1 MPKKAGAK
9 KKKADAEPA
18 ADPGAAPGPPPEK
31 EPSELFPELDVRPE
45 RWVNLQVKLVTW
57 EHLNFNVVMRTST
70 RLYSIVD
77 KVRDRHGGS
86 IRDIIL
92 YRHQV
97 HPQNILLDL
106 GKTLDDVGFEGG
118 SRNDPKD
125 EIIWYDYQA
134 HSSDCPLLLS
144 SPRGASRKDVAKK
157 VAMDALKDAKL
168 KEMQQATAAGGKK
181 EDMLKKSNSFKEEPP
196 AEEPADEEKE

>member
-1 MPKKAGAK
+1 MPKKVAK

-18 ADPGAAPGPPPEK
+18 ANPGDPPGPPPEK
-31 EPSELFPELDVRPE
+31 EPSEIFPELDVRPE

-57 EHLNFNVVMRTST
+57 EHLNFAVVMRTST

-106 GKTLDDVGFEGG
+106 GRTLDDVGFEGG

-125 EIIWYDYQA
+125 EVIWYDYQA

-157 VAMDALKDAKL
+157 VAADALKDAKL
-168 KEMQQATAAGGKK
+168 KEMQHATVDKSKEKEAAK
-181 EDMLKKSNSFKEEPP
+181 EVKKEEP
-196 AEEPADEEKE
+196 AEGEAKE

>member
-1 MPKKAGAK
+1 MPKKGAK

-18 ADPGAAPGPPPEK
+18 ANPGDPPGPPPEK
-31 EPSELFPELDVRPE
+31 EPSEIFPELDVRPE
-45 RWVNLQVKLVTW
+45 RWVHLQVKLVTW
-57 EHLNFNVVMRTST
+57 EHLNFSVVVRNST

-86 IRDIIL
+86 IGDIIL

-118 SRNDPKD
+118 SREDPKD
-125 EIIWYDYQA
+125 EVIWYDYQA

-157 VAMDALKDAKL
+157 VAADALRDAKL
-168 KEMQQATAAGGKK
+168 KEMQHANVEKGK
-181 EDMLKKSNSFKEEPP
+181 EGMKKSGSFKEEP
-196 AEEPADEEKE
+196 AEPEASE

>member
-1 MPKKAGAK
+1 MPKKAAGK

-18 ADPGAAPGPPPEK
+18 AAPGDPPGPPPEK
-31 EPSELFPELDVRPE
+31 EPSEIFPPLDVRPE

-57 EHLNFNVVMRTST
+57 EHLNFTVVVRNST

-86 IRDIIL
+86 IKDVIL

-97 HPQNILLDL
+97 HPQNILQEL

-118 SRNDPKD
+118 SRSDPKD
-125 EIIWYDYQA
+125 EVIWYDYQA

-157 VAMDALKDAKL
+157 VAADALKDAKL
-168 KEMQQATAAGGKK
+168 KEMQYATAEKGKEKDKDK
-181 EDMLKKSNSFKEEPP
+181 EASKKPGTTNEELQE
-196 AEEPADEEKE
+196 AEAAE